1 MKISPRFF
9 SSPVICLAAVLLS
22 GLGTSAF
29 ASDAKK
35 PAEPVVEEKK
45 FKYIEEEGT
54 PGRSGYVYKRVA
66 REDLPEPQL
75 KAKEEPKPPPKPEAK
90 DSHGKPDDHGKPAD
104 AHGKPEEKKK
114 DDKKK
119 DDGHGGGDHKEPKKE
134 EKKKDDKKKDDGHGG
149 GHGDAH
155 GKAEK
160 KVEPTVSAVYDSAVI
175 KLDGNNR
182 PLTPVVQTNT
192 YADYFLCRKTISE
205 KYKKTVLDE
214 INTFADRMGLP
225 RAQETPCMIKVAKPK
240 TKFPGA
246 IYIEFYV
253 DDHAAKECIRL
264 GECGSTRVA
273 MLFPKDKTGVK
284 SKDVYRSYVLTDDH
298 KYVRSSFCVSPDG
311 KLLGEK
317 NCYVALH
324 PDWLFN

>member
-1 MKISPRFF
+1 MLCTPA
-9 SSPVICLAAVLLS
+9 L
-22 GLGTSAF
+22 

-35 PAEPVVEEKK
+35 PAAPVVEEKK
-45 FKYIEEEGT
+45 FNYVEEEGT

-66 REDLPEPQL
+66 REAYEEP
-75 KAKEEPKPPPKPEAK
+75 KPRPKEEPKPPPKPEAK
-90 DSHGKPDDHGKPAD
+90 DSHGKPAD

-119 DDGHGGGDHKEPKKE
+119 DDGHGGG
-134 EKKKDDKKKDDGHGG
+134 HGG
-149 GHGDAH
+149 GH

-253 DDHAAKECIRL
+253 DEKAAKECIRI
-264 GECGSTRVA
+264 GECGATRVA

-284 SKDVYRSYVLTDDH
+284 SKDVYRSYVLTDEH

>member
-1 MKISPRFF
+1 M
-9 SSPVICLAAVLLS
+9 AAVLASMLC
-22 GLGTSAF
+22 TPAF
-29 ASDAKK
+29 SSDAKK
-35 PAEPVVEEKK
+35 PAAPVVEEKK
-45 FKYIEEEGT
+45 FNYVEEDGT
-54 PGRSGYVYKRVA
+54 PRRSGYVYKRVA
-66 REDLPEPQL
+66 REKFEEPKQLP
-75 KAKEEPKPPPKPEAK
+75 KEEPKPAPKPEAK
-90 DSHGKPDDHGKPAD
+90 DSHGKPD

-114 DDKKK
+114 DD
-119 DDGHGGGDHKEPKKE
+119 GHGGDHKEPKKE

-149 GHGDAH
+149 GHG
-155 GKAEK
+155 KAEK
-160 KVEPTVSAVYDSAVI
+160 KVEATVSAVYDSAVI

-182 PLTPVVQTNT
+182 PLTPSVQSNA

-205 KYKKTVLDE
+205 KYKNTVLNE

-225 RAQETPCMIKVAKPK
+225 RAQDTPCMIKVAKPK

-253 DDHAAKECIRL
+253 DDKAAKECIRT
-264 GECGSTRVA
+264 GECGATRVV

-284 SKDVYRSYVLTDDH
+284 SKDVYRSYVLTDER

>member
-1 MKISPRFF
+1 MFCSPAF
-9 SSPVICLAAVLLS
+9 S
-22 GLGTSAF
+22 
-29 ASDAKK
+29 SDAKK
-35 PAEPVVEEKK
+35 PAAPVVEEKK
-45 FKYIEEEGT
+45 FKYVEEEGN

-66 REDLPEPQL
+66 RETFEEPKQLP
-75 KAKEEPKPPPKPEAK
+75 KEEPKPAPKPEPK
-90 DSHGKPDDHGKPAD
+90 DSHGKPD
-104 AHGKPEEKKK
+104 AHGKP
-114 DDKKK
+114 DDHGEKKK

-149 GHGDAH
+149 GHGGGH

-160 KVEPTVSAVYDSAVI
+160 KAEPTVSAVYDSAVI

-182 PLTPVVQTNT
+182 PLTPSVQTNT

-225 RAQETPCMIKVAKPK
+225 RAQDTPCMIKVAKPK

-253 DDHAAKECIRL
+253 DEKAAKECIRL
-264 GECGSTRVA
+264 GECGSTRVV
-273 MLFPKDKTGVK
+273 MLFPKDKTGLK
-284 SKDVYRSYVLTDDH
+284 SKDVYRSYVLTDEH
-298 KYVRSSFCVSPDG
+298 KYLRSSFCVSPDG

>member
-1 MKISPRFF
+1 M
-9 SSPVICLAAVLLS
+9 AAVLASMLC
-22 GLGTSAF
+22 TPAF
-29 ASDAKK
+29 SSDAKK
-35 PAEPVVEEKK
+35 PAAPVVEEKK
-45 FKYIEEEGT
+45 FNYVEEDGT

-66 REDLPEPQL
+66 REKYEEPKQLP
-75 KAKEEPKPPPKPEAK
+75 KEEPKPAPKPEAK
-90 DSHGKPDDHGKPAD
+90 DSHGKPD
-104 AHGKPEEKKK
+104 AHGKPEE
-114 DDKKK
+114 KKK

-149 GHGDAH
+149 GHGGGH

-160 KVEPTVSAVYDSAVI
+160 KVEPTFSAVYDPAVI
-175 KLDGNNR
+175 KLDANHR
-182 PLTPVVQTNT
+182 PLTSSVQTNA

-205 KYKKTVLDE
+205 KYKNTVLNE

-225 RAQETPCMIKVAKPK
+225 RAQDTPCMIKVAKPK

-253 DDHAAKECIRL
+253 DEQAAKECIRT
-264 GECGSTRVA
+264 GECGATRVV
-273 MLFPKDKTGVK
+273 MLFPKDKTGIK
-284 SKDVYRSYVLTDDH
+284 SKDIYRSYVLTDER

>member
-1 MKISPRFF
+1 MKISPRSF
-9 SSPVICLAAVLLS
+9 SSFVLGLAALVASLLC
-22 GLGTSAF
+22 TPAF

-35 PAEPVVEEKK
+35 PAAPVVEEKK
-45 FKYIEEEGT
+45 FNYVEEEGT

-66 REDLPEPQL
+66 REKLEEPKQLP
-75 KAKEEPKPPPKPEAK
+75 KEEPKPAPKAEAK
-90 DSHGKPDDHGKPAD
+90 DSHGKPD
-104 AHGKPEEKKK
+104 AHGKP
-114 DDKKK
+114 DKN
-119 DDGHGGGDHKEPKKE
+119 KKE
-134 EKKKDDKKKDDGHGG
+134 EP
-149 GHGDAH
+149 ALS
-155 GKAEK
+155 
-160 KVEPTVSAVYDSAVI
+160 TVYDPAVI
-175 KLDGNNR
+175 KLDINNR
-182 PLTPVVQTNT
+182 PLTKSVQTNA

-205 KYKKTVLDE
+205 KYKNTVLNE

-225 RAQETPCMIKVAKPK
+225 RAQDTPCMIKVAKPK

-253 DDHAAKECIRL
+253 DEKAAKECIRV
-264 GECGSTRVA
+264 GECGATRVA
-273 MLFPKDKTGVK
+273 MLFPKDKTGIK
-284 SKDVYRSYVLTDDH
+284 SKDVYRSYVLTDEH

>member
-1 MKISPRFF
+1 MFCSPAF
-9 SSPVICLAAVLLS
+9 S
-22 GLGTSAF
+22 
-29 ASDAKK
+29 SDAKK
-35 PAEPVVEEKK
+35 PAAPVVEEKK
-45 FKYIEEEGT
+45 FNYVEEEGT
-54 PGRSGYVYKRVA
+54 PGRSGYIYKRVA
-66 REDLPEPQL
+66 REAYEEPKPLP
-75 KAKEEPKPPPKPEAK
+75 KEEPKPAPKAEAK
-90 DSHGKPDDHGKPAD
+90 DSHGKP
-104 AHGKPEEKKK
+104 EE
-114 DDKKK
+114 KKK

-149 GHGDAH
+149 GHG
-155 GKAEK
+155 KADKNK
-160 KVEPTVSAVYDSAVI
+160 KEEPALSTVYDPAVI
-175 KLDGNNR
+175 KLDINNR
-182 PLTPVVQTNT
+182 PLTKPVQTNA

-253 DDHAAKECIRL
+253 DEKAAKECIRI
-264 GECGSTRVA
+264 GECGATRVA

-284 SKDVYRSYVLTDDH
+284 SKDVYRSYVLTDEH

>member
-1 MKISPRFF
+1 MKISPRSF
-9 SSPVICLAAVLLS
+9 SSFVLGLAALVASLLC
-22 GLGTSAF
+22 TPAF

-35 PAEPVVEEKK
+35 PAAPVVEEKK
-45 FKYIEEEGT
+45 FNYVEEEGT

-66 REDLPEPQL
+66 REKFEEPKQLP
-75 KAKEEPKPPPKPEAK
+75 KEEPKPAPKAEAK
-90 DSHGKPDDHGKPAD
+90 DS
-104 AHGKPEEKKK
+104 HGKPEEKKK
-114 DDKKK
+114 DD
-119 DDGHGGGDHKEPKKE
+119 GHGGGGDHKEPKKE

-149 GHGDAH
+149 GHG
-155 GKAEK
+155 KADKNK
-160 KVEPTVSAVYDSAVI
+160 KEEPALSTVYDPAVI
-175 KLDGNNR
+175 KLDINNR
-182 PLTPVVQTNT
+182 PLTKSVQTNA

-205 KYKKTVLDE
+205 KYKNTVLNE

-225 RAQETPCMIKVAKPK
+225 RAQDTPCMIKVAKPK

-253 DDHAAKECIRL
+253 DEKAAKECIRV
-264 GECGSTRVA
+264 GECGATRVA
-273 MLFPKDKTGVK
+273 MLFPKDKTGIK
-284 SKDVYRSYVLTDDH
+284 SKDVYRSYVLTDEH